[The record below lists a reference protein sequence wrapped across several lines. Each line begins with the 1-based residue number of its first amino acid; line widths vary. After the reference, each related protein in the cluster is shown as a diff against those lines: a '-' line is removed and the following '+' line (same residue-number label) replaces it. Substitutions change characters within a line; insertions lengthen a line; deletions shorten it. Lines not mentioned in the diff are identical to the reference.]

1 MGSPPVA
8 SCSCSFTFTHQ
19 RLRGPT
25 HAQLDDT
32 VGSRSGQ
39 WKRKSLVT
47 RAGFCCFPTP
57 CEWFSC
63 LLRNTYKK
71 VRCATLRISSQSS
84 EKHLLTSPVADSE
97 NMKPLV
103 LCLFA
108 VCCWCVADAS
118 ADVSDDKV
126 KQQRKLEEI
135 LRELGMVKRRL
146 QVGPGGVSL
155 LFCRAA
161 AVFTHFTLFA
171 LQNSKKMLST
181 PSENI
186 GDCCCLSALKCF
198 RENFKEI
205 FSLTDLPQ
213 KKLYRSLTNT
223 LTEKGLDFCDSKNS
237 TCQDCHSHPEEKA
250 EKFFDRLNS
259 LIQKAIDRL
268 MVYQQNNS

>member
-146 QVGPGGVSL
+146 Q
-155 LFCRAA
+155 
-161 AVFTHFTLFA
+161 
-171 LQNSKKMLST
+171 NSKKMLST